1 MFRSSTSL
9 SALAGLATSLAVSSS
24 TPAQT
29 PVSRIV
35 PSVPSPILGLPP
47 GPPVGDWQP
56 RGRAII
62 GGTIVITG
70 QNFRPADFEA
80 AIGPAKVKLPV
91 RLASSTSTRIE
102 LSVPDGALGVRG
114 TLAVGYPGTQGTVL
128 ETDYRIDPL
137 TPSVI
142 DASAGTSVTPFLE
155 RPLVVRIREFTG
167 ARANAD
173 NITFTGC
180 GFHKHAGVSYGTI
193 ERAADLSLRIAIAGW
208 FDRSGSCQ
216 LGVNVPAL
224 SATGASLGT
233 VQVTTPFSVDAPQ
246 QYVIDN
252 TQQLAPKLHATLV
265 HFGVGNI
272 CESPTNGVTSS
283 GSDFAVISR
292 GGPFDVECVFRTD
305 PWLLPP
311 GVRLAAIEWSSARTG
326 NRCGLDG
333 EFSHTLPGASSFSFT
348 RGTIVV
354 RPDANQPVTDF
365 FLFGDNSIVDDG
377 VTFAS
382 GLNGPRTLIKPLTI
396 GIQCVSSLT
405 VLSTGSG
412 TFPPT
417 TEPQSYT
424 FILRRIVLEGP
435 PGKSISDLLK

>member
-1 MFRSSTSL
+1 MFESSTRL
-9 SALAGLATSLAVSSS
+9 FALAALVPSLVVSSL

-29 PVSRIV
+29 PVSRVV
-35 PSVPSPILGLPP
+35 PSVPDPIMGLPP

-80 AIGPAKVKLPV
+80 AIGPAKIKLPV
-91 RLASSTSTRIE
+91 RLAASTSTRIE
-102 LSVPDGALGVRG
+102 LQVPDAALGIRG
-114 TLAVGYPGTQGTVL
+114 TLAVGYPGTRGTVL

-142 DASAGTSVTPFLE
+142 EASAGTSITPFLK
-155 RPLVVRIREFTG
+155 RPLVVRIREFPG

-193 ERAADLSLRIAIAGW
+193 DRDADLSLRIAIDGW
-208 FDRSGSCQ
+208 FDRRGTCQ

-252 TQQLAPKLHATLV
+252 TQQLTTKLGATLV
-265 HFGVGNI
+265 HFSVGNI
-272 CESPTNGVTSS
+272 CESSTNGVTSS
-283 GSDFAVISR
+283 SSDFAVISR
-292 GGPFDVECVFRTD
+292 GGPLDVECVFRTAA
-305 PWLLPP
+305 WLLPP

-326 NRCGLDG
+326 NRCGLNGD
-333 EFSHTLPGASSFSFT
+333 FSHTLPSVSFNLT
-348 RGTIVV
+348 RGTVVV
-354 RPDANQPVTDF
+354 RPDADQPVTDF
-365 FLFGDNSIVDDG
+365 FAFGDNSIVDDG
-377 VTFAS
+377 VTFGS
-382 GLNGPRTLIKPLTI
+382 NLNGPRTVIKPLTI

-417 TEPQSYT
+417 TDPQSFT

-435 PGKSISDLLK
+435 PGMSMSDLLR